1 MGIYGNNYGNNW
13 AIVFVTG
20 DLERGAGI
28 DIILNK
34 KKGNITG
41 KGELHVVTAL

>member
-20 DLERGAGI
+20 ALEKGDGI
-28 DIILNK
+28 DIFLNK
-34 KKGNITG
+34 KKGNITTTS
-41 KGELHVVTAL
+41 ELHVVTI